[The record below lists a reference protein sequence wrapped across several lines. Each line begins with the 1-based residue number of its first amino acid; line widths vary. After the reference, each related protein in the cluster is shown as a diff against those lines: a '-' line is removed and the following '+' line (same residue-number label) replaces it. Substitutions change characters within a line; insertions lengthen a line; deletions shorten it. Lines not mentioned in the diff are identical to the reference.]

1 MYVIFRTYKSE
12 NVVTYKSLAMLM
24 LNHLV
29 YVQILDL
36 PKSKCCPAGMGKKEI
51 FLSNIK
57 EE

>member
-36 PKSKCCPAGMGKKEI
+36 PKSKCCPAGMGKKE
-51 FLSNIK
+51 FFFVK
-57 EE
+57 H